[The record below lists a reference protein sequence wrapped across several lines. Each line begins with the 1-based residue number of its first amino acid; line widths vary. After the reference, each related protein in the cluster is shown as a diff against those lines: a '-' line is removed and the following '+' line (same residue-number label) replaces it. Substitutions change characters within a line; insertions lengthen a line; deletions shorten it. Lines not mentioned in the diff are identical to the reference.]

1 MRQVKPVPDAVPDVA
16 LDVRLLADVVEHSPL
31 GMSLTPVDPDV
42 EMRLNMR
49 SVHVN
54 QALADMLGYSRHEL
68 LTAANQ
74 GALTHP
80 KDRSADAAHVQHLI
94 DHGGSA
100 EQWEKRYLHHD
111 GHVVWARVSAS
122 VIRAADGT
130 PMWLIAQVEDITQRR
145 RAEQELAAA
154 QQQLVEEQRRTAEQ
168 LQEALDNR
176 VVIEQAKGFVAAT
189 HGIGVDAA
197 FTCLRDYAR
206 AHNATV
212 REVAAAVVNLGL
224 RP

>member
-1 MRQVKPVPDAVPDVA
+1 
-16 LDVRLLADVVEHSPL
+16 
-31 GMSLTPVDPDV
+31 
-42 EMRLNMR
+42 
-49 SVHVN
+49 
-54 QALADMLGYSRHEL
+54 
-68 LTAANQ
+68 
-74 GALTHP
+74 
-80 KDRSADAAHVQHLI
+80 VQQLI
-94 DHGGSA
+94 DYGGSA

-189 HGIGVDAA
+189 NGIGVDAA
-197 FTCLRDYAR
+197 FTRLRDYAR

-212 REVAAAVVNLGL
+212 REVAGAVVNLGL

>member
-31 GMSLTPVDPDV
+31 GMSLTPVDPAV
-42 EMRLNMR
+42 EVRLSMR

-80 KDRSADAAHVQHLI
+80 KDRSADAAHVQQLI
-94 DHGGSA
+94 DYGGSA

-122 VIRAADGT
+122 VIRAAEGT

-189 HGIGVDAA
+189 NGIGVDAA
-197 FTCLRDYAR
+197 FTRLRDYAR

-212 REVAAAVVNLGL
+212 REVAAAVVDLGL